1 MLRHVVLFRWSESTS
16 DADVAAIADG
26 LATLPAA
33 IPEIDTYRFGRDAGI
48 NEGAYDFVVVAD
60 FESVDGY
67 LAYRD
72 HPTHKAVLAERIA
85 PHIAERAF
93 IQYEF

>member
-26 LATLPAA
+26 LATLPGE
-33 IPEIDTYRFGRDAGI
+33 IPEISTYRFGRDVGI
-48 NEGAYDFVVVAD
+48 NEGAHDFVVVAD
-60 FESVDGY
+60 FQSVDDY
-67 LAYRD
+67 LVYRD

-85 PHIAERAF
+85 PHVADRAF
-93 IQYEF
+93 IQYEY